1 MASITR
7 LLFFCL
13 LLVLGAPAWADLS
26 QLPEKASTDRS
37 EHRTLVLENGLR
49 VILLSDPDLNNSS
62 ASMVVDVG
70 SYGDPEDRA
79 GLAHFLEHMLFLG
92 TEKYPD
98 EAEYSNYLRRNGG
111 YSNAYTAG
119 DHTNYH
125 FEISHEAF
133 EGALD
138 RFAQFFIAPLFAA
151 EFTEREMN
159 AVDSE
164 FEKNIENDGWR
175 SQEMFRTMVREG
187 HPEHHFTI
195 GNRATLSGIERSEF
209 IDFYDRYYSPN
220 LMALAL
226 TSSLGLDQMEAWARQ
241 YFSPIEN
248 KLRPPLDYTADLVD
262 PSRPPGLVLF
272 EPVSDRRV
280 LQLIFP
286 TQGTRALYRSKPAE
300 LIGFLLGYEGAGG
313 LLSSLK
319 RQGLATGLSGGAHP
333 ATKDY
338 SLFFIDVELTPA
350 GAEQWQQVLQATLA
364 YVDLLRNAD
373 FPGYL
378 FDERATVARL
388 DELYS
393 DKGEG
398 ANRAVGLAN
407 NALQY
412 PLEDAVRADYLWE
425 EPSPEKYFEIL
436 DSLRPDNMIAMLE
449 MKGVPTDQ
457 QEEHFGI
464 QYSYQPFVPDLLAS
478 LEQPGTIE
486 GLALPA
492 PNPFIPTEV
501 DLLAERPVQLVDEPG
516 LTLYYGQDTTF
527 ERPRVSYQVRIR
539 QPRKLGDLEAVVMR
553 DFYVA
558 VVNEMLNEQLYTA
571 AVAGLQATI
580 ADSSEGVRI
589 SVFGY
594 NQSADSFLDTLLSQM
609 TAPDLSAERFEALKE
624 RKLRE
629 WRNAVFADAFRQAF
643 ELERKYLFEH
653 YYTPAEK
660 LAVAE
665 GIDLDSVQRFART
678 LFRKGNVEMIAYGNV
693 SQQDATAS
701 ARRVVKALDL
711 DPVPARDVYDTQLLA
726 LGAGEPVL
734 AANALIVN
742 NSAFIQGT
750 LLGPATP
757 ANRAAALMLRNF
769 LAEPYFTEMRTRQQ
783 LGYIVASFMT
793 ESEQKLYT
801 RFMIQSADYTADELK
816 RRSDAFVA
824 SLPQLFDELPDE
836 QIEVIR
842 AAVRAELE
850 EKDKSIAE
858 RAARYFNLAFENDGD
873 WDQADAT
880 IAALEALTRDDLRR
894 MLLSIVDA
902 GGRQFTTLSMAA
914 QHADALESVQPS
926 FSDLDAWKRR
936 QTYE

>member
-1 MASITR
+1 MTIIAR
-7 LLFFCL
+7 LLFVCL
-13 LLVLGAPAWADLS
+13 MVVLGTAARADLS

-37 EHRTLVLENGLR
+37 EYRTLVLENGLR
-49 VILLSDPDLNNSS
+49 VILLSDPDLNKSS
-62 ASMVVDVG
+62 ASIVVGVG

-98 EAEYSNYLRRNGG
+98 EAEYSNYLRSNGG

-138 RFAQFFIAPLFAA
+138 RFAQFFIAPLFSA
-151 EFTEREMN
+151 EFTAREMN

-187 HPEHHFTI
+187 HPENHFTL
-195 GNRATLSGIERSEF
+195 GNLATLSGIERSEF
-209 IDFYDRYYSPN
+209 IDFYDRYYSAN

-248 KLRPPLDYTADLVD
+248 KVHPPLDYTADLVD

-280 LQLIFP
+280 LQLVFP

-300 LIGFLLGYEGAGG
+300 LIGFLLGYEGEGS
-313 LLSSLK
+313 LLSNLK
-319 RQGLATGLSGGAHP
+319 QQGLATGLSGGAYP

-338 SLFFIDVELTPA
+338 SLFYIDVELTPA
-350 GAEQWQQVLQATLA
+350 GAEQWQQVMQASFA
-364 YVDLLRNAD
+364 YVDMLRNAD

-378 FDERATVARL
+378 FNERATVARL

-398 ANRAVGLAN
+398 ADRAVGLAN

-412 PLEDAVRADYLWE
+412 PLEDAVRARYLWE

-436 DSLRPDNMIAMLE
+436 DSLRPENMIAMLE
-449 MKGVPTDQ
+449 LKGVPTDQ
-457 QEEHFGI
+457 QEAHFGI
-464 QYSYQPFVPDLLAS
+464 QYSYQPFASDLLAS
-478 LEQPGTIE
+478 LAEPGTIE
-486 GLALPA
+486 GLTLPA

-501 DLLAERPVQLVDEPG
+501 DLLAQRPVRLVEEPG
-516 LTLYYGQDTTF
+516 LTLYYAQDTTF

-539 QPRKLGDLEAVVMR
+539 QPRKLGDLEAVVKR

-571 AVAGLQATI
+571 AVAGLEATI
-580 ADSSEGVRI
+580 ADSPEGMRI

-594 NQSADSFLDTLLSQM
+594 NQSADGFLDTLLAQM
-609 TAPDLSAERFEALKE
+609 TAPDLPAERFEALKE

-629 WRNAVFADAFRQAF
+629 WRNAVFADAYRQAF
-643 ELERKYLFEH
+643 ELERKYLYEH
-653 YYTPAEK
+653 HYMPAEK

-665 GIDLDSVQRFART
+665 AMDLESVRRFART
-678 LFRKGNVEMIAYGNV
+678 LFRQGNVEMIAYGNV

-701 ARRVVKALDL
+701 ARRVVKALVL
-711 DPVPARDVYDTQLLA
+711 DPVPAREVYDTRMLA
-726 LGAGEPVL
+726 LGAGEPLL
-734 AANALIVN
+734 AANQLTVN
-742 NSAFIQGT
+742 NSAFIQGV
-750 LLGPATP
+750 LIGPATP
-757 ANRAAALMLRNF
+757 ANRAAAMMLRNF
-769 LAEPYFTEMRTRQQ
+769 VAEPYYSEMRTRQQ

-793 ESEQKLYT
+793 ETEQKLYA
-801 RFMIQSADYTADELK
+801 RFLVQSADYTADELK
-816 RRSDAFVA
+816 RRSEAFVA
-824 SLPQLFDELPDE
+824 SLPQLFDALPDE
-836 QIEVIR
+836 QLEVIR
-842 AAVRAELE
+842 SAVRAELE

-858 RAARYFNLAFENDGD
+858 RAGRYFNLAFENGGD
-873 WDQADAT
+873 WDRAEAT
-880 IAALEALTRDDLRR
+880 LAALDALSRDDLRR
-894 MLLSIVDA
+894 MLLSIVNA

-914 QHADALESVQPS
+914 QHADALHNVEPS
-926 FSDLDAWKRR
+926 FSDVDAWKRR
-936 QTYE
+936 QTYQ